1 MRNVTLLREVN
12 MKKIFMV
19 LIFVLMS
26 NSAFAEE
33 SSLGFKEIK
42 LGSNI
47 SDLIKN
53 ENYACN
59 ENKDKIGA
67 DKDCNAK
74 TETIAGVPVIGV
86 KIRVYNELIHAIY
99 VRIDSDSFNE
109 VIKSLEGTYG
119 KSSKT
124 TETIR
129 FKMGGNYENE
139 IFTWRNN
146 SQSMIFKK
154 YNRVIDESILTITT
168 NFYSEEFNR
177 RNSAASNLNSEGN

>member
-1 MRNVTLLREVN
+1 

-19 LIFVLMS
+19 LICVLMS
-26 NSAFAEE
+26 NFAFAEE
-33 SSLGFKEIK
+33 LSFGFKEIQ

-47 SDLIKN
+47 SDLMKN
-53 ENYACN
+53 ENYNCS

-67 DKDCNAK
+67 DKDCNTK

-86 KIRVYNELIHAIY
+86 KIRAYNELVHAIY
-99 VRIDSDSFNE
+99 VRIDSDSFND
-109 VIKSLEGTYG
+109 VLKSLEDNYG
-119 KSSKT
+119 KANKT

-129 FKMGGNYENE
+129 FKMEGTYENE
-139 IFTWRNN
+139 IFTWRNS

-168 NFYSEEFNR
+168 NFYNEEFNR
-177 RNSAASNLNSEGN
+177 RNSAASNLNPEGN